1 MAVAKLLKGQGR
13 WRQVIA
19 VTHNPL
25 LASLAD
31 RHYVVSKLTG
41 SEVQAAE
48 GGAVDGS
55 PTATAEGGEGEG
67 GKYERG
73 SGEGLRSRSVL
84 SEVRGVAREQEIS
97 RMATGGGVHSAAGI
111 ALARALLS
119 QG

>member
-1 MAVAKLLKGQGR
+1 M
-13 WRQVIA
+13 IA

-41 SEVQAAE
+41 SE
-48 GGAVDGS
+48 GNAVGSS
-55 PTATAEGGEGEG
+55 PTVTAGSEGDSDGEGEG
-67 GKYERG
+67 QYQRG
-73 SGEGLRSRSVL
+73 VGVTEGLRSRSALTEVL
-84 SEVRGVAREQEIS
+84 GAAREQEIS